1 MKTQLKQWLLNKP
14 VIFTLMFVGLTF
26 VLGLIYSVIQTFLNI
41 ESAWPMYLI
50 FGFAFIFSVYY
61 MIKKLPNDTMPRN
74 DFIAMVYWA
83 QMHNK
88 RL

>member
-14 VIFTLMFVGLTF
+14 VIFTLIFVGLTF

-41 ESAWPMYLI
+41 ESEWPMYLI
-50 FGFAFIFSVYY
+50 FGFAFIVSVYY

-74 DFIAMVYWA
+74 DFIAITNGNYII
-83 QMHNK
+83 
-88 RL
+88 